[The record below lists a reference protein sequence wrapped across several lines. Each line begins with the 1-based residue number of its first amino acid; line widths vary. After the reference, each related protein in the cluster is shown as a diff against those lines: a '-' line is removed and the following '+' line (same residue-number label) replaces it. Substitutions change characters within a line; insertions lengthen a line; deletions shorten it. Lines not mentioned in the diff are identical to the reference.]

1 MPGPLARLS
10 DPDDLVV
17 LERLRPG
24 EPVALAVGGGSVAL
38 VRPDGTGSLL
48 PLAQAPAEL
57 ARLDAEAAPRWT
69 WWSAASVLGPLLAED
84 PALRLGRCWDLAA
97 VHRVLHGGHRAEPA
111 DVWCHVRG
119 LEVSAAPRS
128 GQLDLLGADAS
139 AWAAAAPSSDDD
151 GPPDEPVRPDGHLR
165 PDWAAGG
172 WGGTPQ
178 RARRWAALALEV
190 AGLQLELVREVP
202 ARGSALH
209 GVYAESAAELVAVEL
224 GATGLP
230 VDLREAERL
239 IGEVAGRRPTDEAD
253 ERRIRAER
261 DRLVLDTVPDD
272 SPVDLRSPL
281 QVKELLRRN
290 GFDLPDTRSWRL
302 EQLAGTHPLVDAL
315 LLWRKGERIATTYG
329 YRWLDHH
336 VGSDGRLRGTWTG
349 SDGGA
354 GRMTASAGLHSMPR
368 ELRPAVVAEPGH
380 LLVRADL
387 GQVEPRVLAAIS
399 RDRELARAAAS
410 DDLYADVAAA
420 LRCERPVAKVAVL
433 AAMYG
438 QTSGTAADA
447 LRDMERAYPTAMRF
461 LQSAHNDGKAG
472 RDVLTWA
479 GRRVRMWHLDPL
491 APGAGPEVVRA
502 HQSALAA
509 RGRFARNA
517 VVQGSAAELF
527 KAWTATV
534 RARLRS
540 EGTGEVVLCLHDELV
555 LHVREDAAEHL
566 RTAVVDDLRSTAGRW
581 TDAGVRFVADVA
593 VVRRWS
599 DAKG

>member
-1 MPGPLARLS
+1 M
-10 DPDDLVV
+10 
-17 LERLRPG
+17 
-24 EPVALAVGGGSVAL
+24 
-38 VRPDGTGSLL
+38 
-48 PLAQAPAEL
+48 
-57 ARLDAEAAPRWT
+57 
-69 WWSAASVLGPLLAED
+69 
-84 PALRLGRCWDLAA
+84 
-97 VHRVLHGGHRAEPA
+97 
-111 DVWCHVRG
+111 
-119 LEVSAAPRS
+119 
-128 GQLDLLGADAS
+128 
-139 AWAAAAPSSDDD
+139 
-151 GPPDEPVRPDGHLR
+151 
-165 PDWAAGG
+165 
-172 WGGTPQ
+172 
-178 RARRWAALALEV
+178 
-190 AGLQLELVREVP
+190 
-202 ARGSALH
+202 
-209 GVYAESAAELVAVEL
+209 
-224 GATGLP
+224 
-230 VDLREAERL
+230 
-239 IGEVAGRRPTDEAD
+239 
-253 ERRIRAER
+253 
-261 DRLVLDTVPDD
+261 LDTVPDD

-281 QVKELLRRN
+281 QVKDLLRRN

-315 LLWRKGERIATTYG
+315 LQWRKGERIATTYG

-336 VGSDGRLRGTWTG
+336 LGADGRLRGTWTG

-399 RDRELARAAAS
+399 RDRDLARAAAS

-420 LRCERPVAKVAVL
+420 LGCERPVAKIAVL

-461 LQSAHNDGKAG
+461 LQSAHDDGKAG

-491 APGAGPEVVRA
+491 APGAGPEAVRA

-540 EGTGEVVLCLHDELV
+540 EGSGELVLCLHDELL
-555 LHVREDAAEHL
+555 LHVREHAAEHL
-566 RTAVVDDLRSTAGRW
+566 RAAVVDDLRSTAGRW

>member
-1 MPGPLARLS
+1 M
-10 DPDDLVV
+10 
-17 LERLRPG
+17 
-24 EPVALAVGGGSVAL
+24 
-38 VRPDGTGSLL
+38 
-48 PLAQAPAEL
+48 
-57 ARLDAEAAPRWT
+57 
-69 WWSAASVLGPLLAED
+69 LGPLLAVD
-84 PALRLGRCWDLAA
+84 PGLRLGRSWDLAA

-139 AWAAAAPSSDDD
+139 AWGAAAPSSDDD
-151 GPPDEPVRPDGHLR
+151 GAPDEPVRPDGHLR
-165 PDWAAGG
+165 PDWAAGA
-172 WGGTPQ
+172 WGSTPQ

-209 GVYAESAAELVAVEL
+209 GVYAESAADLVAVEL

-230 VDLREAERL
+230 VDLGEAERL

-315 LLWRKGERIATTYG
+315 LQWRKGERIATTYG

-336 VGSDGRLRGTWTG
+336 LGADGRLRGTWTG

-399 RDRELARAAAS
+399 RDRDLARAAAS

-461 LQSAHNDGKAG
+461 LQSAAQRRQG
-472 RDVLTWA
+472 RSRRAHLGRATGPDVAPRPARARRRPGGRARPPVGPGRARTVRAQRRRPGL
-479 GRRVRMWHLDPL
+479 GRRAVQGLDGH
-491 APGAGPEVVRA
+491 GARPAEVGGHRRGGAVPARRA
-502 HQSALAA
+502 AAARA
-509 RGRFARNA
+509 RGRRRAPAHRGGRRPA
-517 VVQGSAAELF
+517 EHGGPLDRRRRPVRRRRRGGAPLVRRQGLTPGRRTSVD
-527 KAWTATV
+527 V
-534 RARLRS
+534 RSPGQPPTTSQRRS
-540 EGTGEVVLCLHDELV
+540 TPFVLDQ
-555 LHVREDAAEHL
+555 HVRGSTSADAPL
-566 RTAVVDDLRSTAGRW
+566 AVR
-581 TDAGVRFVADVA
+581 
-593 VVRRWS
+593 
-599 DAKG
+599 